1 MGWAAPSDAASTNSA
16 DRQAFYDRLAYLLF
30 FAVFLLAL
38 ATFTDYG
45 TTWDED
51 YHFWYG
57 FKVLDY
63 YRSFFHDTTALTSPP
78 IDYYGAMFDATTAL
92 LAPYSPFGFYTT
104 RHLLNALV
112 GLVGIVGCWKL
123 ARQLGGPRIGL
134 WAAILLLLT
143 PNFYGHIFNNPK
155 DVPFA
160 AGYAWSLY
168 YLVRLIPA
176 LPRPKRSEVLKLG
189 LAIGLTLGVRVGGLL
204 LLCYLGMVLAAAPGL
219 KAWRARKP
227 GLAVSELLI
236 EAGQVLA
243 PVLVISY
250 AIMLLAWPWAQ
261 VDPLWRPISAIIQFD
276 HHDFPYPTL
285 FDGAYIPAP
294 LLPRIYLPVFL
305 LIQLPELFLLL
316 LFGGLGWAL
325 LRLWRD
331 HPPLERLL
339 APALVIF
346 AAIFPIA
353 YAVESHATLFD
364 GMRHF
369 LFVEPPLACCA
380 AFAFDAGI
388 ERLRTSRRAFATAAA
403 ALALYLGY
411 HVSLMAALHP
421 DEYVYYNALVGGVPG
436 AAGRFKLDYWANSY
450 REATDDLVSF
460 LKARDGKRFSHK
472 HYRVAACGPPGSIMP
487 YLPANLRYEA
497 DRKKADFYVSF
508 TKDGCD
514 KEMRGRKIAE
524 VARLGTRLSV
534 VLDLRPVDL
543 AKGGAP
549 ITASQR

>member
-1 MGWAAPSDAASTNSA
+1 MDQAARRNDISLESTDFSGAA
-16 DRQAFYDRLAYLLF
+16 DGQGFYDRLAYVLF
-30 FAVFLLAL
+30 FAVFVLAL

-78 IDYYGAMFDATTAL
+78 IDYYGAIFDATAAF
-92 LAPYSPFGFYTT
+92 LAPHSPFGYYTT

-112 GLVGIVGCWKL
+112 GILGIVGCWKL
-123 ARQLGGPRIGL
+123 ARELGGPRVGF

-143 PNFYGHIFNNPK
+143 PNFYGQIFNNPK

-160 AGYAWSLY
+160 AGYVWSLY
-168 YLVRLIPA
+168 YLVRLIPT
-176 LPRPKRSEVLKLG
+176 LPVPPRREVLKLG

-204 LLCYLGMVLAAAPGL
+204 LLCYLGMVLAAMPML
-219 KAWRARKP
+219 HAWRARKP
-227 GLAVSELLI
+227 GITVMEFLS
-236 EAGQVLA
+236 EAGRVVA
-243 PVLVISY
+243 PVLVIAY

-261 VDPLWRPISAIIQFD
+261 LDPLWRPIESIIQFD

-285 FDGAYIPAP
+285 FDGSYIPAP
-294 LLPRIYLPVFL
+294 QLPRIYLPTFL

-316 LFGGLGWAL
+316 LAGGLVWS
-325 LRLWRD
+325 LWRMWRD
-331 HPPLERLL
+331 RPALETLL
-339 APALVIF
+339 APGLVIF
-346 AAIFPIA
+346 AALFPVA
-353 YAVESHATLFD
+353 YAMETHATLFD

-380 AFAFDAGI
+380 ALAFEAAVK
-388 ERLRTSRRAFATAAA
+388 RLRVRPVGLAVATVS
-403 ALALYLGY
+403 LALYLGY

-421 DEYVYYNALVGGVPG
+421 DEYVYYNAFVGGVPG

-450 REATDDLVSF
+450 REATRDLVAY
-460 LKARDGKRFSHK
+460 LKARDGRRFTTTT
-472 HYRVAACGPPGSIMP
+472 YRVAACGPIGSIMP
-487 YLPANLRYEA
+487 YLPANLIYEA
-497 DRKKADFYVSF
+497 NRNKADFYVSF
-508 TKDGCD
+508 TKDNCD
-514 KEMRGRKIAE
+514 KSIAGRKVAE
-524 VARLGTRLSV
+524 VTQLGTRLSV

-543 AKGGAP
+543 AKRG
-549 ITASQR
+549 R

>member
-1 MGWAAPSDAASTNSA
+1 MDQAASSKDISLDSA
-16 DRQAFYDRLAYLLF
+16 DFSGAEHERAFYDRLAYVLF
-30 FAVFLLAL
+30 FAVFVLAL

-78 IDYYGAMFDATTAL
+78 IDYYGAIFDATAAF
-92 LAPYSPFGFYTT
+92 LAPHSPFGYYTT

-112 GLVGIVGCWKL
+112 GILGIVGCWKL
-123 ARQLGGPRIGL
+123 ARELGGPRVGF

-143 PNFYGHIFNNPK
+143 PNFYGQIFNNPK

-160 AGYAWSLY
+160 AGYVWSLY
-168 YLVRLIPA
+168 YLVRLIPR
-176 LPRPKRSEVLKLG
+176 LPIPPRREVLKLG
-189 LAIGLTLGVRVGGLL
+189 LAIGLTLAVRVGGLL
-204 LLCYLGMVLAAAPGL
+204 LLCYLGMVLATVPAL
-219 KAWRARKP
+219 HAWRARKS
-227 GLAVSELLI
+227 GIAVTGWLT
-236 EAGQVLA
+236 EAGRVVA

-261 VDPLWRPISAIIQFD
+261 LDPLWRPIASIIQFD

-294 LLPRIYLPVFL
+294 QLPRIYLPTFL

-316 LFGGLGWAL
+316 LAGGLIWS
-325 LRLWRD
+325 LWRVWRD
-331 HPPLERLL
+331 RPAIEALL

-346 AAIFPIA
+346 AAVFPVA
-353 YAVESHATLFD
+353 YAMETHATLFD

-380 AFAFDAGI
+380 ALAFEAAI
-388 ERLRTSRRAFATAAA
+388 KRLRAWPAGFAAA
-403 ALALYLGY
+403 TVSLALYLGY

-421 DEYVYYNALVGGVPG
+421 DEYVYYNAFVGGVPG

-450 REATDDLVSF
+450 REATGDLVAY
-460 LKARDGKRFSHK
+460 LKTRDGRRFQTTT
-472 HYRVAACGPPGSIMP
+472 YRVAACGPIGSIMP

-497 DRKKADFYVSF
+497 DRNKADFYVSF
-508 TKDGCD
+508 TNDNCD
-514 KEMRGRKIAE
+514 KSIAGRKVAE
-524 VARLGTRLSV
+524 VTRLGTRLSV

-543 AKGGAP
+543 AKRG
-549 ITASQR
+549 R

>member
-1 MGWAAPSDAASTNSA
+1 MGRAAQGDAAATKIDNG
-16 DRQAFYDRLAYLLF
+16 QAVYDRLAYVLF
-30 FAVFLLAL
+30 FAVFVLAL

-78 IDYYGAMFDATTAL
+78 IDYYGAIFDATAAF
-92 LAPYSPFGFYTT
+92 LAPHSPFGYYTT

-112 GLVGIVGCWKL
+112 GLAGIVGCWKL
-123 ARQLGGPRIGL
+123 ARQLGGPRVGL
-134 WAAILLLLT
+134 WAAVLLLLT
-143 PNFYGHIFNNPK
+143 PNFYGQIFNNPK

-160 AGYAWSLY
+160 AGYAWALY
-168 YLVRLIPA
+168 YLVRLIPT
-176 LPRPKRSEVLKLG
+176 LPRPPLREVLKLG
-189 LAIGLTLGVRVGGLL
+189 VAIGLTLGVRVGGLL
-204 LLCYLGMVLAAAPGL
+204 LLCYLVMVLVAVPAL
-219 KAWRARKP
+219 NAWRARRP
-227 GLAVSELLI
+227 GIALTELLI

-243 PVLVISY
+243 PVLVLSY

-261 VDPLWRPISAIIQFD
+261 LDPLWRPIADLIQFD

-294 LLPRIYLPVFL
+294 ELPRIYLPVFL
-305 LIQLPELFLLL
+305 LIQLPEIFLLL
-316 LFGGLGWAL
+316 LGGGLVWSL

-331 HPPLERLL
+331 RPPLEKLI
-339 APALVIF
+339 APGLVIF
-346 AAIFPIA
+346 AGIFPIA
-353 YAVESHATLFD
+353 YAVETHATLFD

-369 LFVEPPLACCA
+369 LFVEPPLAACA
-380 AFAFDAGI
+380 ALAFDAAVR
-388 ERLRTSRRAFATAAA
+388 RLSVSPRAFAAAAA

-450 REATDDLVSF
+450 REAAGDLVSF
-460 LKARDGKRFSHK
+460 LKARDGKQFARK
-472 HYRVAACGPPGSIMP
+472 RYRVAACGPPGSIMP
-487 YLPANLRYEA
+487 YLPSNLRYEA
-497 DRKKADFYVSF
+497 DRKRADFYVSF

-514 KEMRGRKIAE
+514 KQVAGTKIAE
-524 VARLGTRLSV
+524 VARMGTRLSV

-543 AKGGAP
+543 AK
-549 ITASQR
+549 TEHTKTEHTR